1 MAFIAVSIPVNAPED
16 IGVALAHAATSVE
29 AGADLVEWRI
39 DEWPSLEASAAA
51 VAQLVDDGP
60 APCILTVRSVAEGGG
75 FEGSADEL
83 ATFLQAVAVSGA
95 CPRYVDIEHAMWSG
109 SEAIRAAFDELHD
122 DVGLIL
128 SMHDMLGRPDDL
140 LRRAV
145 DMQAE
150 ESADVVKIVW
160 RARSTRDNLEAFELL
175 RTRAKPMIALCMG
188 ELGLPSRVLAGR
200 AGGFL
205 TFASSEA
212 GETAEGQCD
221 VTTLVQRYRFGS
233 LQPDTMVYGII
244 GWPITHS
251 LSPVVHNEGFRAADI
266 DAVLLP
272 LPVLQGWESFKATMS
287 VLLADSEFNLRGLC
301 VTVPHKEH
309 ALRFVREA
317 GGEVSDIAERVGAA
331 NTIIIGPDGAL
342 TADNTDA
349 PAIIETL
356 GCDPSGSRIALLGA
370 GGAARAAIASLVE
383 AGARV
388 DVFNRGAERAT
399 ALVEAMD
406 NPMCT
411 LGDLDEVSGYDVVMN
426 TTSVGMEGGPD
437 PDGNAAEELGL
448 PDWVVEE
455 AGVVY
460 ECVYAPRQ
468 TPLVQAALAAGTS
481 VVTGE
486 AMFLAQA
493 VRQFRMWTGCEPSS
507 DRWRQLID

>member
-1 MAFIAVSIPVNAPED
+1 MAFIAVSIPVCSPDD
-16 IGVALAHAATSVE
+16 IDVAMSHAGASVE

-39 DEWPSLEASAAA
+39 DEWPDEGHPATD
-51 VAQLVDDGP
+51 VARLVDEAP
-60 APCILTVRSVAEGGG
+60 VPCILTVRSVVEGGA

-83 ATFLQAVAVSGA
+83 ASFLHAVADTDA
-95 CPRYVDIEHAMWSG
+95 CPRYVGIEHAMWRS
-109 SEAIRAAFDELHD
+109 SDALRAAVDELPD

-140 LRRAV
+140 LRTAV
-145 DMQAE
+145 DMQSE
-150 ESADVVKIVW
+150 ESVDVVKIVW

-200 AGGFL
+200 AGGLL
-205 TFASSEA
+205 TFASSAA

-221 VTTLVQRYRFGS
+221 VRTLVERYRFRS
-233 LQPDTMVYGII
+233 LQPETQVYGII
-244 GWPITHS
+244 GWPVAHS
-251 LSPVVHNEGFRAADI
+251 LSPIVHNDGFDSEGI

-272 LPVLQGWESFKATMS
+272 LPVMKGWESFKATMS
-287 VLLADSEFNLRGLC
+287 VLLADPAFNLRGVC
-301 VTVPHKEH
+301 VTLPHKEH

-317 GGEVSDIAERVGAA
+317 GGDVTDIAERAGAA
-331 NTIIIGPDGAL
+331 NTIIIASDGGL

-349 PAIIETL
+349 PAIVETL
-356 GCDPSGSRIALLGA
+356 GVEPSGSRVAILGA
-370 GGAARAAIASLVE
+370 GGAARAAIAALVE

-388 DVFNRGAERAT
+388 DVFNRSVDRAR
-399 ALVEAMD
+399 ALVETMD

-411 LGDLDEVSGYDVVMN
+411 LGDLDEVSGYDIVLN
-426 TTSVGMEGGPD
+426 TTSVGMADGPD
-437 PDGNAAEELGL
+437 PEGNPAEELGL
-448 PDWVVEE
+448 PGWVIEE

-460 ECVYAPRQ
+460 ECIYAPRR
-468 TPLVQAALAAGTS
+468 TPLIQAAQAAGTT

-493 VRQFRMWTGCEPSS
+493 VRQFRLWTGCEPSFE
-507 DRWRQLID
+507 RWRQLID